1 MAGKMNPKIR
11 KVDVGTREIKQI
23 TIYPLSI
30 KDQEALVTFF
40 TGLIEKFFEEMREK
54 QFTNTEFFQMILQI
68 VTENIPEFLKYATD
82 EEIDLGN
89 LTNYQLSEIIKHVY
103 TDNFEDPGKN
113 ISGLLTGLK
122 GTLFP
127 GLQK

>member
-11 KVDVGTREIKQI
+11 KVDIGTREIKQI

-113 ISGLLTGLK
+113 IQGLLTGLK